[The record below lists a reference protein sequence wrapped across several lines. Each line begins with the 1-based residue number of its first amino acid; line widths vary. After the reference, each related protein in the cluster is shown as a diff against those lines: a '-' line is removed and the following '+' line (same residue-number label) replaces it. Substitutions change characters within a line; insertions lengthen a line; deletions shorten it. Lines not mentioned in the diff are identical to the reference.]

1 MKKRVVITG
10 IGIICA
16 NAKGR
21 EDYWQAL
28 KEGRVGYRPITFFDV
43 SEHPVK
49 MAGEITD
56 FDPKLY
62 MGPKGLRTLD
72 RSIMLVVSAAKLAI
86 QDSGYIITPEN
97 TDDTGVVIGTTLG
110 SVKSIAEFDMVTLT
124 EGPRAVNPA
133 LFPNTVINAP
143 ASQISIWHKIA
154 GFNTTIS
161 TGFCAAM
168 DALQY
173 AYDFIQWDRAHVIY
187 AGGVEEFCLQ
197 TYLGFE
203 AIKYLS
209 GSKPGQEFI
218 NCPFDKR
225 RNGITFGEGACVIAV
240 EEYEHA
246 KARGA
251 RILAEIVGFGYSFDP
266 RKIHKFNPRGTGMKE
281 AMTYAL
287 KDHDL
292 EPKDIDYICA
302 NANSTQDAD
311 KIETEAIK
319 EIFGDYAYKVPI
331 SAVKSMVGE
340 CYSVTAAY
348 NVAAGVGAINGEFLF
363 PTVNYQQKD
372 PVCDLDYVPNEA
384 RPKKLKNVLVN
395 CFGPNGN
402 NNCMVLRKYDGE

>member
-10 IGIICA
+10 IGILCG

-28 KEGRVGYRPITFFDV
+28 KEGKVGYRPITFFDTA
-43 SEHPVK
+43 EYPVK
-49 MAGEITD
+49 IACEITD
-56 FDPKLY
+56 FDPKIY

-72 RSIMLVVSAAKLAI
+72 RSITLVVSAAKLAI
-86 QDSGYIITPEN
+86 MDSGFNITPEN
-97 TDDTGVVIGTTLG
+97 TDDVGVSIGTTLG
-110 SVKSIAEFDMVTLT
+110 SIKSIADFDAVTLR

-133 LFPNTVINAP
+133 LFPNTVINSP

-154 GFNTTIS
+154 GFNTTLS
-161 TGFCAAM
+161 TGFCASM
-168 DALQY
+168 DAIQY
-173 AYDFIQWDRAHVIY
+173 AYDFIQWDRAHMIY

-197 TYLGFE
+197 IYLGFN

-209 GSKPGQEFI
+209 GAKEREEFI

-225 RNGITFGEGACVIAV
+225 RNGITLGEGACVLAI

-251 RILAEIVGFGYSFDP
+251 NILAEILGFGYSFDP
-266 RKIHKFNPRGTGMKE
+266 FKIHKFNPRGTGMKE

-287 KDHDL
+287 KENGL

-302 NANSTQDAD
+302 NANSTQAAD
-311 KIETEAIK
+311 KIETDAIK
-319 EIFGDYAYKVPI
+319 EVFGEYAYKIPI
-331 SAVKSMVGE
+331 GAVKSMVGE
-340 CYSVTAAY
+340 CYSVTAAF
-348 NVAAGVGAINGEFLF
+348 NVAAAVGAIHDGFLF
-363 PTVNYQQKD
+363 PTVNYQEKD
-372 PVCDLDYVPNEA
+372 PDCDLDYVPNQSRKA
-384 RPKKLKNVLVN
+384 NLKHVLVN

-402 NNCMVLRKYDGE
+402 NNCMVLKKYEGS